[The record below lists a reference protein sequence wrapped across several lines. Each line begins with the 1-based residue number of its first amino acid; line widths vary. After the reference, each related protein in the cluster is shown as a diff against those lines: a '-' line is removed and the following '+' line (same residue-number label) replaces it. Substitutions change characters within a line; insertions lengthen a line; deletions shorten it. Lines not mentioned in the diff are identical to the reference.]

1 MGVVA
6 LAYLTIRVLCL
17 AEARP
22 RCRAADGRRGAHP
35 RWPAGQYNARAQL
48 LTHQVDNRRYRRSST
63 SVLAAPRTAART
75 TRSDLDALGHQLRGE
90 IRDLARALKE
100 VQSPL
105 PRILAMTC
113 EVREG
118 VGGIQKAQGHTGE
131 ALERLER
138 ASESLAMTTDYLV
151 AIAEEDE
158 DGEDDERFGDDADD
172 VADTALEVVAND
184 ADADDGADED
194 APEAAIARAAAG
206 SDTWQAEF
214 ERLEE
219 AWLVGRTVGDSH
231 ETLKFLPLV
240 SDLRLNYDEPSEIIA
255 AFDRFRVRAGGDRFS
270 YCPLHGAVHLVRMR
284 KPSLDNG
291 LVLVRYRELARLRP
305 CTGLQDC
312 PGIAEVL
319 SRSR

>member
-1 MGVVA
+1 
-6 LAYLTIRVLCL
+6 
-17 AEARP
+17 
-22 RCRAADGRRGAHP
+22 
-35 RWPAGQYNARAQL
+35 
-48 LTHQVDNRRYRRSST
+48 
-63 SVLAAPRTAART
+63 
-75 TRSDLDALGHQLRGE
+75 
-90 IRDLARALKE
+90 
-100 VQSPL
+100 
-105 PRILAMTC
+105 
-113 EVREG
+113 
-118 VGGIQKAQGHTGE
+118 
-131 ALERLER
+131 LERLER

-219 AWLVGRTVGDSH
+219 AWLAGRTVGDSH

-255 AFDRFRVRAGGDRFS
+255 AFDQFRVRAGGDRFS

-284 KPSLDNG
+284 KPSLDKW
-291 LVLVRYRELARLRP
+291 AR
-305 CTGLQDC
+305 
-312 PGIAEVL
+312 PGPL
-319 SRSR
+319 SRVGQASTVYGPAGLPRRR